1 MTYLYSSSNLV
12 SLGRVTSPSLMF
24 RGSGVWDDLCL
35 GMSSGRMACFSY
47 LPSAF
52 KVPSAD
58 RIFASITGG
67 FVVDIIPWLLMHDM
81 LIQMMMM
88 KKKTMKFSTTI
99 KNMMVYPKS
108 MICNFV
114 VQRKRKAKMQQY
126 YLDVNDIFKEDA
138 ELVLSYKYI

>member
-1 MTYLYSSSNLV
+1 
-12 SLGRVTSPSLMF
+12 
-24 RGSGVWDDLCL
+24 
-35 GMSSGRMACFSY
+35 MSSGRMACFSY

-88 KKKTMKFSTTI
+88 KKKKTMKFSTTI